1 MVLQIPWPHLFSKV
15 TIEANSCRHVNCSC
29 AGNGMD
35 SRNKGL
41 KYLFIIQGYGPPLF
55 GLYPNGLFTI
65 GLFMI
70 GLLPFGLPMMFGLSL
85 FGLF

>member
-1 MVLQIPWPHLFSKV
+1 MMSVNWEAAKFWYPH
-15 TIEANSCRHVNCSC
+15 I
-29 AGNGMD
+29 
-35 SRNKGL
+35 
-41 KYLFIIQGYGPPLF
+41 GPPLF

-70 GLLPFGLPMMFGLSL
+70 GLSPFGLPMMFGLSP

>member
-1 MVLQIPWPHLFSKV
+1 MGPRVERFCMNNYDELLTIP
-15 TIEANSCRHVNCSC
+15 ISC
-29 AGNGMD
+29 
-35 SRNKGL
+35 
-41 KYLFIIQGYGPPLF
+41 QGPPLF

-70 GLLPFGLPMMFGLSL
+70 GLLPFGLPMMFGLSP